1 MDALTLAAAAVLI
14 AVILVAGYLMAKD
27 MANKHHLALVDAES
41 KRPPKPI
48 PPPEPPRAPLSDT
61 AMAIEALHIQLGRL
75 QDEYENNQD
84 SDVLDEISKINATL
98 AKIAT
103 TPSGKMCSCAG
114 KKV

>member
-27 MANKHHLALVDAES
+27 MANKHHMSLKELEA
-41 KRPPKPI
+41 KM
-48 PPPEPPRAPLSDT
+48 PPPPPAPPAPMRPPLSDT

-84 SDVLDEISKINATL
+84 SDVLDEIGKINATL

-103 TPSGKMCSCAG
+103 ASSGTMCKCGS
-114 KKV
+114 KKP